1 MCEPTTVFMGIS
13 LALTAIG
20 GYTQYESQ
28 KAEGRYNEAVAKN
41 NAAAAETQAQQ
52 AEQLGSIEEDR
63 QRARMRQ
70 MIGKQRTAFAANNID
85 SIAFPAISCG
95 AYGFPIDDAAD
106 IALDTIQS
114 FLDKH
119 GKPKE
124 VFVVC
129 FQPQVK
135 FAFAQVMSSLG

>member
-52 AEQLGSIEEDR
+52 AEQLGSIDEDR
-63 QRARMRQ
+63 QRARMR
-70 MIGKQRTAFAANNID
+70 R
-85 SIAFPAISCG
+85 
-95 AYGFPIDDAAD
+95 
-106 IALDTIQS
+106 
-114 FLDKH
+114 
-119 GKPKE
+119 
-124 VFVVC
+124 
-129 FQPQVK
+129 
-135 FAFAQVMSSLG
+135 